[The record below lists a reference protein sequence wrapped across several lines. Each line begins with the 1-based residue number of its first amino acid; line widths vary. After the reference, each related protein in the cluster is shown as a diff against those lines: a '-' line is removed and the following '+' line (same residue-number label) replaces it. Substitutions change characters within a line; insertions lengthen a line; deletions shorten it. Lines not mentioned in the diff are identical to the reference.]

1 MTRAVRGAILVGK
14 NEERLIYDAALRL
27 VREMMKANGMREED
41 IISAVFSMT
50 ADLDAG
56 NPATGIRETGF
67 AETPLF
73 CVQEAKI
80 DGGMARVIRALVTY
94 ESQSGRKPV
103 SVYLDG
109 AEALRPDIAAG
120 RAQ

>member
-14 NEERLIYDAALRL
+14 NEQRVIYDAALRL
-27 VREMMKANGMREED
+27 VREMMKLNGMREED

-56 NPATGIRETGF
+56 NPATGIREAGF
-67 AETPLF
+67 AETPFF

-80 DGGMARVIRALVTY
+80 HGGMARVIRALVTY
-94 ESQSGRKPV
+94 EGQSGRKPV
-103 SVYLDG
+103 AVYLDG
-109 AEALRPDIAAG
+109 AEALRPDIRAR